1 MSDHL
6 ISPLDSLFPFQ
17 RKIVESSARFK
28 ILNCAR
34 QCGKSTVFAFEAAMD
49 CARNA
54 GSRWIAL
61 SRGERQVRE
70 WLLKAWFYAVS
81 WCDYC
86 KALTGMEI
94 RCSRTSESVS
104 FSNGSRITGI
114 PANADTARGYSANL
128 ILDEFA
134 YHEHANEI
142 WAAVFPFVST
152 EIAGKYKVRIGS
164 TVAGKN
170 NKFWEL
176 FSKPSDET
184 GFEKWQVDIYHAK
197 ADGFPVDIDAL
208 KRAVS
213 DPDVWRQEFECV
225 PVEGTTTLVG
235 YDELRAAQSPNA
247 TKELAFG
254 ILDDLSRRLFVGI
267 DIGRKHDITAI
278 WILER
283 VATGK
288 LVTRAIRELRHADFA
303 SQQSEILEILRSPSV
318 KQVCIDATGIGAQL
332 AETARK
338 AFPHKVEECV
348 FSAALKNEIFLGMQ
362 AAFQSSSVV
371 IPEHDSTTIDDIHA
385 VRKVFTSSGSLL
397 FYAPSNADGH
407 SDRATALAL
416 ALRAAGKNASRSIRI
431 EPVSAALPSRRFAP
445 AAGAYATVMLQCGE
459 PVRLEMLPS
468 DTFCAPF

>member
-1 MSDHL
+1 MSDSL

-17 RKIVESSARFK
+17 RKIVESQARFK

-34 QCGKSTVFAFEAAMD
+34 QCGKSTMLAFEAAMD

-70 WLLKAWFYAVS
+70 WLSKAWFYSVS

-86 KALTGMEI
+86 RVLTGIEMQ
-94 RCSRTSESVS
+94 CFKTAESIS

-134 YHEHANEI
+134 YHERANEI
-142 WAAVFPFVST
+142 WAAVFPFIST
-152 EIAGKYKVRIGS
+152 EIAGKYKIRIGS

-176 FSKPSDET
+176 FSKPSEET
-184 GFEKWQVDIYHAK
+184 GFEKWKVDIYQAK

-213 DPDVWRQEFECV
+213 DSDIWRQEFECV
-225 PVEGTTTLVG
+225 PVEGTTTLVT
-235 YDELRAAQSPNA
+235 YDDLRSAQSPNA
-247 TKELAFG
+247 TKELAQPA
-254 ILDDLSRRLFVGI
+254 LNDASRRFYAGV

-283 VATGK
+283 LTTGK

-303 SQQSEILEILRSPSV
+303 SQQSEILEILRSPAL
-318 KQVCIDATGIGAQL
+318 KQACIDATGIGAQL
-332 AETARK
+332 AETAKK

-348 FSAALKNEIFLGMQ
+348 FSASFKQEIFLGMQ
-362 AAFQSSSVV
+362 TAFQELSVA
-371 IPEHDSTTIDDIHA
+371 IPENDSATIDDIHA
-385 VRKVFTSSGSLL
+385 IQKVFTSNGSLL

-416 ALRAAGKNASRSIRI
+416 ALRAAKRNSARNIVISAPNCSPRIPLAASFSPEEMRSM
-431 EPVSAALPSRRFAP
+431 
-445 AAGAYATVMLQCGE
+445 ATHSQPISSFRVW
-459 PVRLEMLPS
+459 
-468 DTFCAPF
+468 F

>member
-1 MSDHL
+1 MKDHL
-6 ISPLDSLFPFQ
+6 LSPLDSLFPFQ

-34 QCGKSTVFAFEAAMD
+34 QCGKSTMFAFEAAMD

-70 WLLKAWFYAVS
+70 WLLKAWFYSVS

-86 KALTGMEI
+86 KALTGIELQ
-94 RCSRTSESVS
+94 CSRTAESIS

-134 YHEHANEI
+134 YHERANEI
-142 WAAVFPFVST
+142 WAAVFPFIST
-152 EIAGKYKVRIGS
+152 EIAGKYKIRIGS

-170 NKFWEL
+170 NKFWEI
-176 FSKPSDET
+176 FSKPSEET
-184 GFEKWQVDIYHAK
+184 GFEKWQVSIYQAK

-208 KRAVS
+208 KRAIS
-213 DPDVWRQEFECV
+213 DPDIWKQEFECV

-235 YDELRAAQSPNA
+235 YDDLRAAQSPNA
-247 TKELAFG
+247 TKDVSQEMLAD
-254 ILDDLSRRLFVGI
+254 ISRRFFVGI

-283 VATGK
+283 LATGK

-303 SQQSEILEILRSPSV
+303 LQQSEILGILRAAGV
-318 KQVCIDATGIGAQL
+318 KQACIDATGIGAQL

-348 FSAALKNEIFLGMQ
+348 FTAAFKNEIFLGMQ
-362 AAFQSSSVV
+362 TAFQGLSVA
-371 IPEHDSTTIDDIHA
+371 IPENDSVTIDDIHA
-385 VRKVFTSSGSLL
+385 IQKVFTSSGNLL

-416 ALRAAGKNASRSIRI
+416 ALRAAGRNASRSIRI
-431 EPVSAALPSRRFAP
+431 EPVFSSPRVRRDY
-445 AAGAYATVMLQCGE
+445 GARSTVVLQDGK
-459 PVRLEMLPS
+459 PMRVDLVPTN
-468 DTFCAPF
+468 TFYVPF